1 MEIHATLLCD
11 SATVREGLL
20 HVLGGGITRVW
31 IPQLPGPIGVALATL
46 VALQPDEMGQL
57 HEVHV
62 AVNSPNRRIVEGM
75 GALQVARPPNIE
87 PGESVVVPF
96 VLPLHNAGT
105 AEYGR
110 HVVELSIDD
119 GAAESQLTF
128 WVLHPD
134 ERVLPNP
141 HGG

>member
-1 MEIHATLLCD
+1 MEIHAVLLCD

-31 IPQLPGPIGVALATL
+31 RPALPAPLGVALATL
-46 VALQPDEMGQL
+46 VAMQPEEMGQL
-57 HEVHV
+57 HEIHV
-62 AVNSPNRRIVEGM
+62 AVSSPARRIVEGM
-75 GALQVARPPNIE
+75 GALQAALPPNIE

-119 GAAESQLTF
+119 GVASSQLTF

-134 ERVLPNP
+134 EMALPNP
-141 HGG
+141 HGS